1 MRDDKSGERKLAKSE
16 TADEKKQT
24 QMQAAWDDIE
34 KKARAENQAKMTSAT
49 GGRAKTKAKAKA
61 KAKASKHSKKG
72 LSKSA
77 KVALVVVAI
86 IAIVALIIA
95 GICLFTDVDDNIIN
109 DFKYSDNTQIDSQ
122 SQALSMIETGDY
134 DRVIWWYNK
143 QIKETTDDQ
152 EKAELYLAAANV
164 IAAGSQSDDQDAL
177 QQALDY
183 ALKAEELSPSIG
195 SAVSLETIYQE
206 LGDNDNMTKYGNLA
220 QERIE
225 AENGDQPIES
235 LS

>member
-1 MRDDKSGERKLAKSE
+1 MRDDKSGERKSE

-49 GGRAKTKAKAKA
+49 GGRAKTKTKAKA